1 MSDRRNEF
9 PPSVNVGKL
18 YERTSAAGNQY
29 ISGFFGSMKITL
41 LKSKDA
47 DAEGNPI
54 WNLMIAAS
62 PSRDRAGNAA
72 GRFDRSA
79 ETAKG
84 SKAEAER
91 PREVSR
97 IRSPMQSHAPGAQ
110 DVGEEIPF

>member
-18 YERTSAAGNQY
+18 YERTSAAGNAY

-54 WNLMIAAS
+54 WNLMIAAA
-62 PSRDRAGNAA
+62 P
-72 GRFDRSA
+72 
-79 ETAKG
+79 
-84 SKAEAER
+84 
-91 PREVSR
+91 PRERQGTVGTATANTADQ
-97 IRSPMQSHAPGAQ
+97 RSSNRPMQQPIKSPAG
-110 DVGEEIPF
+110 DEIPF